1 MSRYRLLPTPAQ
13 QAVLRDHCGHAR
25 YIWNL
30 AVEQHS
36 HWHPGRKAA
45 PGYREQCAQL
55 TQARA
60 AYPWLAAGSQTVQQQ
75 ALRDFTRAMA
85 AFFDP
90 GHPAGPPSWRK
101 AGRDEGFRIVGQ
113 RGRQWDV
120 RRVSRKAGQVRVPK
134 AGWVR
139 FRWSRAVPPGA
150 KSYRATLDR
159 AGRWHIAF
167 AVIPD
172 PIPAPGNGQAVGI
185 DRGVA
190 VAAALST
197 GELLHC
203 PALTGRERIRLRR
216 LQRRLARA
224 KRGSNRRGRVKHAI
238 ARLRAR
244 ESDRRKDW
252 AEKASTGIARRFD
265 VIRVEDL
272 QIKNMTRSAKG
283 TRENPGRNVGQKA
296 GLNRG
301 ILRSGWGLLV
311 RRLKDKA
318 PGRVEKIHPALTSQR
333 CSACGQVDRGSRE
346 SQAVF
351 RCTACGFAGNA
362 DVNAAINI
370 AAGHAV
376 TARGGD
382 GAARPV
388 NREPHLLASLT
399 GRG

>member
-36 HWHPGRKAA
+36 HWHPGRKGA
-45 PGYREQCAQL
+45 PGYREQCRQL
-55 TQARA
+55 TAARA
-60 AYPWLAAGSQTVQQQ
+60 EHPWLREGSQTVQQQ
-75 ALRDFTRAMA
+75 ALRDFAQAMA

-90 GHPAGPPSWRK
+90 GNPAGRPSWRK
-101 AGRDEGFRIVGQ
+101 AGRDEGFRIVGR

-120 RRVSRKAGQVRVPK
+120 RRVSRKVGQVWVPK
-134 AGWVR
+134 AGWIR
-139 FRWSRAVPPGA
+139 FRWSRAVPSGV
-150 KSYRATLDR
+150 KSYRVTMDR
-159 AGRWHIAF
+159 AGRWHVAF
-167 AVIPD
+167 AAVPD
-172 PIPAPGNGQAVGI
+172 PAPAPGNCEVVGI

-190 VAAALST
+190 VSAALST
-197 GELLHC
+197 GELLSV
-203 PALTGRERIRLRR
+203 PGLTARERKRLRR
-216 LQRRLARA
+216 LERKLARA

-238 ARLRAR
+238 ARLKAR
-244 ESDRRKDW
+244 ETDRRKDW
-252 AEKASTGIARRFD
+252 AEKTSTDIARRFD

-272 QIKNMTRSAKG
+272 QIGNMTRSARG
-283 TRENPGRNVGQKA
+283 TRGDPGRNVRQKA
-296 GLNRG
+296 GLNRS
-301 ILRSGWGLLV
+301 ILGSGWGLLV
-311 RRLKDKA
+311 RRLEEKA
-318 PGRVEKIHPALTSQR
+318 PGRVEKIGPAFTSQR
-333 CSACGQVDRGSRE
+333 CSACGQVDRDSRE

-351 RCTACGFAGNA
+351 RCTACGFACHA

-388 NREPHLLASLT
+388 NREPHLLQSA
-399 GRG
+399 

>member
-1 MSRYRLLPTPAQ
+1 MSRFRLLPTPAQ
-13 QAVLRDHCGHAR
+13 QAVLRDHCAHAR

-36 HWHPGRKAA
+36 HWHPGRKGA
-45 PGYREQCAQL
+45 PGYLEQCRQL
-55 TQARA
+55 TAARA
-60 AYPWLAAGSQTVQQQ
+60 EYPWLAAGSQTVQQQ
-75 ALRDFTRAMA
+75 ALRDFGRAMT

-90 GHPAGPPSWRK
+90 GNPAGRPSWRK
-101 AGRDEGFRIVGQ
+101 AGRDEGFRITGR
-113 RGRQWDV
+113 RGRQWDL
-120 RRVSRKAGQVRVPK
+120 RRVSRHVGQVWVPK
-134 AGWVR
+134 AGWVQ
-139 FRWSRAVPPGA
+139 FRWSRAVPEGV
-150 KSYRATLDR
+150 KSYRVTMDR
-159 AGRWHIAF
+159 VGRWHVAF

-190 VAAALST
+190 VSAALST

-203 PALTGRERIRLRR
+203 PGLTGRERIRLRR
-216 LQRRLARA
+216 MQRQLARA
-224 KRGSNRRGRVKHAI
+224 KRGSNCRTRVRHAI

-244 ESDRRKDW
+244 ETDRRKDW
-252 AEKASTGIARRFD
+252 AEKVSTGIARRFD

-272 QIKNMTRSAKG
+272 QITNMTRSAKG
-283 TRENPGRNVGQKA
+283 TRDHPGRNVRQKA
-296 GLNRG
+296 GLNRA
-301 ILRSGWGLLV
+301 ILGSGWGLLV
-311 RRLKDKA
+311 RRLQDKA
-318 PGRVEKIHPALTSQR
+318 PGRVEKVKPHFTSQR

-362 DVNAAINI
+362 DLNAAINI

-388 NREPHLLASLT
+388 NREPQLLLPSA
-399 GRG
+399 